1 MCRGLVPAACGSST
15 SSQAVK
21 GKAQHCEANQGRRWS
36 VSESLRTEHT
46 SSQLQG
52 GGATSSSRFAG
63 LASDFDDCRI
73 SGFASDAMACAMA
86 DNDDD
91 DLLPT
96 KGNCKPQPGHV
107 AHAVGGAFGTEVV
120 GDVEGG
126 GIYRCTLQY
135 AATLERAAQKLED
148 HLQKTLHGKGAGCP
162 LGPACGIAVK
172 RGKGRQEPGYIGYS
186 TGDGLGRRKSCRAV
200 RHVSGSIAI
209 VYGRSRFFPTYT
221 SQRPPSPATDAAPM
235 PLHRRAQT
243 SQQWLWARGVH
254 RVRRQDSAGG
264 GRGHHLVSAGGAPCN
279 WWFS

>member
-1 MCRGLVPAACGSST
+1 
-15 SSQAVK
+15 
-21 GKAQHCEANQGRRWS
+21 
-36 VSESLRTEHT
+36 
-46 SSQLQG
+46 
-52 GGATSSSRFAG
+52 
-63 LASDFDDCRI
+63 
-73 SGFASDAMACAMA
+73 MA

-243 SQQWLWARGVH
+243 SQQWLWARGTGSTAY
-254 RVRRQDSAGG
+254 DAKIPLAGG
-264 GRGHHLVSAGGAPCN
+264 DDITLYQLVARHATGGSVEAKNKKKSSP
-279 WWFS
+279 STG